1 MPLLVI
7 PSDLPL
13 FGRCFMH
20 QMNEADDG
28 PAVSKAGEMG
38 FQVVEHGCALN
49 STTVLGFP
57 VVAICF

>member
-1 MPLLVI
+1 
-7 PSDLPL
+7 
-13 FGRCFMH
+13 MH